1 MSVRVMKKLHLL
13 HVDPNQFLLY
23 FFFFFLLLGLSDFI
37 TLINA
42 I

>member
-23 FFFFFLLLGLSDFI
+23 FFFFFFAFGVE
-37 TLINA
+37 
-42 I
+42 

>member
-1 MSVRVMKKLHLL
+1 MSVRVIKKLHLL

-23 FFFFFLLLGLSDFI
+23 FFFFLLLRLSDFI

>member
-23 FFFFFLLLGLSDFI
+23 FFFFFLLLRLSDFI